1 MEIEQA
7 DELQRQ
13 YENLILMCDDILGK
27 KNTLINEFVK
37 ELNYKDQQYVY
48 SLKNFRKNIEL
59 IIELMRKQF
68 IDLRTQN
75 LDHLNTIED
84 QFSNDRRQ
92 LIEDYKKS
100 ITNLISKLQSAE
112 DANERKL
119 KNTEDEQEKEA
130 EYEAYKLE
138 MEFINKVL
146 KMEKY
151 YNYLKEQ
158 IEDHTYDLKIQLERL
173 DYRVEVRQ
181 EKIKEDKE
189 KEKIYTK
196 KLEKL
201 RERIHDYEKKY
212 TKNNKLNNYKNMQ
225 LKDDF
230 KKMTRSFN
238 DLKKKFEHFEIY
250 DDLTFNSIYKMNSE
264 EVNKYFKSRRKNSLS
279 KSLSQTKQ
287 SKPSNSVSNTT
298 LKTTLPDSL

>member
-1 MEIEQA
+1 LLRKVEEEIPDEQKNVENRIKELMEIEQA

-13 YENLILMCDDILGK
+13 YDELVKMCNDILGK
-27 KNTLINEFVK
+27 KNSIINEFIK

-59 IIELMRKQF
+59 IIELMRRQF
-68 IDLRTQN
+68 IETRTQK
-75 LDHLNTIED
+75 LDHLNLIED
-84 QFSNDRRQ
+84 QFSNDRSQ
-92 LIEDYKKS
+92 LIEDYKKN
-100 ITNLISKLQSAE
+100 IQNLISKLQSAE

-119 KNTEDEQEKEA
+119 KNTEDDQEREA
-130 EYEAYKLE
+130 ENEAYKLE
-138 MEFINKVL
+138 MDFINKVL

-189 KEKIYTK
+189 KDKVYTK

-212 TKNNKLNNYKNMQ
+212 AKNNKLNNYKNMQ

-264 EVNKYFKSRRKNSLS
+264 EVIS
-279 KSLSQTKQ
+279 
-287 SKPSNSVSNTT
+287 T
-298 LKTTLPDSL
+298 LT

>member
-1 MEIEQA
+1 MLSRIEEQIPDEQKKVENRIKEIMEIEQA

-13 YENLILMCDDILGK
+13 YDDLVRLCDEILGK

-59 IIELMRKQF
+59 IIELMRRQF
-68 IDLRTQN
+68 IDLRTQK
-75 LDHLNTIED
+75 LDHLNLIEE
-84 QFSNDRRQ
+84 QFCSDRSQ
-92 LIEDYKKS
+92 LIEDYKKN
-100 ITNLISKLQSAE
+100 ITNLLSKLQSAE

-119 KNTEDEQEKEA
+119 KTTEDEQERDA
-130 EYEAYKLE
+130 ENEAYKLE
-138 MEFINKVL
+138 MDFINKVL

-151 YNYLKEQ
+151 YNYLREQ

-189 KEKIYTK
+189 KDKVYTK

-212 TKNNKLNNYKNMQ
+212 SKNNKQNNYKNMQ

-264 EVNKYFKSRRKNSLS
+264 EVL
-279 KSLSQTKQ
+279 
-287 SKPSNSVSNTT
+287 
-298 LKTTLPDSL
+298 